1 MKTLLFAITVHFL
14 LSSFLLAQ
22 EKVDIQMIQKIKDE
36 ELQHSQIEMLS
47 YYLTDICGPRL
58 TNSPGYRRAVAWAA
72 QTLKQWGLQNAAPE
86 PWGEFGRGWSNEES
100 YLAMKVPY
108 YQPIIAYP
116 FAWSKSTPGL
126 ISAKVL
132 LLDKL
137 DSASID
143 KLGIE
148 LKGCIVMAKSS
159 DTVFLNPFKA
169 DAYRYVDSD
178 LNKLP
183 DNYLKTH
190 QEFIDN
196 KKLVKNIFNANHY
209 LQSKG
214 ALALLT
220 FSGGGNGTVRIA
232 SLISYA
238 NLWEPTIPQMT
249 ISKEDFFRIQRLL
262 THGESVILEMN
273 VQNKFYTDDLTGYN
287 VIAEIPG
294 TDPVLKDQIVM
305 LGGHLDSWHISTG
318 ATDDAAGCIV
328 MMEAVRVLKSIG
340 VKPRRTI
347 RIALWGAEEQGLVGS
362 YGYVKTHF
370 GNSLDMTLKPEQE
383 KVSVYFNLDN
393 GTGKIRGIYLQ
404 NNVLVRD
411 IFIAWLQPFSSMG
424 ATGITI
430 SNSGSTDHLSFD
442 AVGIPAFQF
451 IQDPLEYKTRTLHT
465 NMDEYD
471 HLFMEDLKQSA
482 TIVAAFVYNAS
493 MRDEML
499 PRKPLPKPEQFVF
512 ENGMIK

>member
-1 MKTLLFAITVHFL
+1 MKTLLFSITLNFL
-14 LSSFLLAQ
+14 LFSFLSAQ
-22 EKVDIQMIQKIKDE
+22 EKVDIPMIQKIKDE
-36 ELQHSQIEMLS
+36 ESQHSQIEMLS

-58 TNSPGYRRAVAWAA
+58 TNSPGYRRAVTWAV
-72 QTLKQWGLQNAAPE
+72 QTLKQWGMQNAVPE
-86 PWGEFGRGWSNEES
+86 PWGKFGSGWSNEES
-100 YLAMKVPY
+100 YLSMKVPY
-108 YQPIIAYP
+108 YKPIIAYP

-126 ISAKVL
+126 ISAKVV

-143 KLGIE
+143 KLGLE
-148 LKGCIVMAKSS
+148 LQGCIVLEKSS
-159 DTVFLNPFKA
+159 DTVFFDPFKA
-169 DAYRYVDSD
+169 DAYRYAEND

-183 DNYLKTH
+183 DDYMMTH
-190 QEFIDN
+190 REFNDY
-196 KKLVKNIFNANHY
+196 KKLVNNMLNANKY

-220 FSGGGNGTVRIA
+220 FFSGGNGTVQIA
-232 SLISYA
+232 SSISYA
-238 NLWEPTIPQMT
+238 NLLEPTIPQMT
-249 ISKEDFFRIQRLL
+249 LSKEDFFRIQRLL
-262 THGESVILEMN
+262 THGENVILEMN
-273 VQNKFYTDDLTGYN
+273 VRNKFYTDDLTGYN

-294 TDPVLKDQIVM
+294 TDPLLKDQIVM

-362 YGYVKTHF
+362 YGYVKKHF

-383 KVSVYFNLDN
+383 KISVYFNLDN
-393 GTGKIRGIYLQ
+393 GTGKIRGIFLQ
-404 NNVLVRD
+404 NNELVRD
-411 IFIAWLQPFSSMG
+411 IFRAWLQPFNSMG

-430 SNSGSTDHLSFD
+430 SNSGSTDHISFD

-451 IQDPLEYKTRTLHT
+451 IQDPLDYDKRTLHT

-482 TIVAAFVYNAS
+482 VIVAAFIYNAS

-499 PRKPLPKPEQFVF
+499 PRKPLPKPGQFAF

>member
-1 MKTLLFAITVHFL
+1 
-14 LSSFLLAQ
+14 
-22 EKVDIQMIQKIKDE
+22 
-36 ELQHSQIEMLS
+36 
-47 YYLTDICGPRL
+47 
-58 TNSPGYRRAVAWAA
+58 
-72 QTLKQWGLQNAAPE
+72 
-86 PWGEFGRGWSNEES
+86 
-100 YLAMKVPY
+100 MKVPY

-116 FAWSKSTPGL
+116 FAWSNSTPGL

-148 LKGCIVMAKSS
+148 LTGCIVMAKSS

-190 QEFIDN
+190 QEFIEY
-196 KKLVKNIFNANHY
+196 KKLIRNMFNANHY

-273 VQNKFYTDDLTGYN
+273 VQNEFYTDDLTGYN

-294 TDPVLKDQIVM
+294 TDPALKDQIVM
-305 LGGHLDSWHISTG
+305 LGGHLDSWHIMTQL
-318 ATDDAAGCIV
+318 D
-328 MMEAVRVLKSIG
+328 VL
-340 VKPRRTI
+340 
-347 RIALWGAEEQGLVGS
+347 
-362 YGYVKTHF
+362 
-370 GNSLDMTLKPEQE
+370 
-383 KVSVYFNLDN
+383 
-393 GTGKIRGIYLQ
+393 
-404 NNVLVRD
+404 
-411 IFIAWLQPFSSMG
+411 
-424 ATGITI
+424 
-430 SNSGSTDHLSFD
+430 
-442 AVGIPAFQF
+442 
-451 IQDPLEYKTRTLHT
+451 
-465 NMDEYD
+465 
-471 HLFMEDLKQSA
+471 
-482 TIVAAFVYNAS
+482 
-493 MRDEML
+493 
-499 PRKPLPKPEQFVF
+499 
-512 ENGMIK
+512 